1 MNHYGRLVHDHW
13 RRHRPAALRQIT
25 DPEAHFSSL
34 GEAVQTAVTSLRDD
48 MLGPPR
54 AANLEDFRI
63 RSYQALRQA
72 EELVLHDLLAEATA
86 EHTETDTDPETLVYR
101 ARLAL
106 VSKATS
112 RLAGD
117 WTAAAPVQP

>member
-25 DPEAHFSSL
+25 DPDTHFTSL
-34 GEAVQTAVTSLRDD
+34 GEAIQTAVTSLRDEI
-48 MLGPPR
+48 LGPP
-54 AANLEDFRI
+54 APNLEDFRN

-72 EELVLHDLLAEATA
+72 EELVLHDVLSEATA
-86 EHTETDTDPETLVYR
+86 ETTETDTDPETLVYR

-112 RLAGD
+112 RLAAD
-117 WTAAAPVQP
+117 WTEEAPAQP